1 MTRYA
6 YILIYPS
13 PRRYTP
19 RTASTRDASMARVT
33 TDGQDDAFRLL
44 EERLATISDVY
55 SAASVLAWDRQTYMP
70 EGGVRGRAEQLAS
83 LARLAHEMLVSPE
96 TGALIDGAGERE
108 PGSDEA
114 ALLRLARREHG
125 RASKVP
131 ARLVAETSRATAL
144 AERAWI
150 HAREESD
157 WPLFA
162 PHMERVLALK
172 QEEANYLDGDH
183 PYDAMLDRYD
193 PGANTKRLRVMFDE
207 LKAGIVPLV
216 RDVSAMLG
224 EDRTAPLRGE
234 FDEALQENFGRDVIS
249 SFGYDWSRGRQDRA
263 VHPFCINFGGP
274 GDVRFTTR
282 FDPGLLS
289 VALFATCHESGHALY
304 EQGVDPSYSR
314 TPLAGGVS
322 MGVHE
327 SQSRL
332 WENLVARSCPF
343 WSHFHPRLQKIFP
356 RAIGAVDLEA
366 LYRAVNAV
374 SPSEIRTEADELTY
388 DLHVLLRF
396 ELEVA
401 LFEQD
406 LTVADLPEAW
416 NAKMEEYLGIVPEND
431 AVGVLQDT
439 HWAIGYFGYFPAYTV
454 GNVLSVQL
462 FEAAV
467 EERPEILPE
476 MERGEFGALLGWL
489 RENIHC
495 HGKKY
500 EPDDLIERA
509 TGRPPHTGPY
519 LRYLETKFGELY
531 SLK

>member
-1 MTRYA
+1 
-6 YILIYPS
+6 
-13 PRRYTP
+13 
-19 RTASTRDASMARVT
+19 MARVT
-33 TDGQDDAFRLL
+33 AAGTNENLRLL
-44 EERLATISDVY
+44 EDRLATISDVY
-55 SAASVLAWDRQTYMP
+55 SAASVLVWDRQTYMP

-96 TGALIDGAGERE
+96 TGALLDGAGERE

-125 RASKVP
+125 RASRLP

-144 AERAWI
+144 AEQAWI
-150 HAREESD
+150 HAREVSD

-172 QEEANYLDGDH
+172 QEEANYLDGEH

-193 PGANTKRLRVMFDE
+193 PGASTKRLQGMFDE

-216 RDVSAMLG
+216 RDVSARLG

-234 FDEALQENFGRDVIS
+234 FDEDIQETFGRNVIS

-274 GDVRFTTR
+274 GDVRITTR
-282 FDPGLLS
+282 FDPELLS
-289 VALFATCHESGHALY
+289 VALFATCHEAGHALY

-332 WENLVARSCPF
+332 WENLVARSRPF
-343 WSHFHPRLQKIFP
+343 WSHFHPRLQ
-356 RAIGAVDLEA
+356 GAFVLDDFDMES
-366 LYRAVNAV
+366 LYRAVNSV

-406 LTVADLPEAW
+406 LSVSDLPGAW

-467 EERPEILPE
+467 EERPEILTG

-489 RENIHC
+489 RENVHR

-500 EPDDLIERA
+500 EPDALIQRA
-509 TGRPPHTGPY
+509 TGRPPDTGPY
-519 LRYLETKFGELY
+519 LRYLETKFGDLY

>member
-1 MTRYA
+1 M
-6 YILIYPS
+6 IS
-13 PRRYTP
+13 N
-19 RTASTRDASMARVT
+19 
-33 TDGQDDAFRLL
+33 GQADTLRLL
-44 EERLATISDVY
+44 RERLATISDVY

-96 TGALIDGAGERE
+96 TGALLDGAGEQE
-108 PGSDEA
+108 PGSDED

-125 RASKVP
+125 RAIKLP

-144 AERAWI
+144 AEQAWI
-150 HAREESD
+150 HAREKSD
-157 WPLFA
+157 WPMFA

-172 QEEANYLDGDH
+172 REEAGYLNGEH
-183 PYDAMLDRYD
+183 PYDAMLDRYE
-193 PGANTKRLRVMFDE
+193 PGASTKRLRVMFDE
-207 LKAGIVPLV
+207 LKEGIVPLV
-216 RDVSAMLG
+216 RDVSARLG

-234 FDEALQENFGRDVIS
+234 FDEAVQEQFGRDIIS

-274 GDVRFTTR
+274 GDVRITTR

-289 VALFATCHESGHALY
+289 VAFFATCHEAGHALY

-327 SQSRL
+327 AQSRL
-332 WENLVARSCPF
+332 WENLVARSRPF
-343 WSHFHPRLQKIFP
+343 WSHFHPRLLTAFP
-356 RAIGAVDLEA
+356 GVLDDVDLGTF
-366 LYRAVNAV
+366 YRAVNAV
-374 SPSEIRTEADELTY
+374 MPSEIRTEADELTY

-406 LTVADLPEAW
+406 LTVSELPEAW
-416 NAKMEEYLGIVPEND
+416 NAKMEEYLGVVPEND
-431 AVGVLQDT
+431 ALGVLQDT

-467 EERPEILPE
+467 ERRPEILSE

-489 RENIHC
+489 RENVHR

-500 EPDDLIERA
+500 EPDELIERA
-509 TGRPPHTGPY
+509 TGRPPDTVPY
-519 LRYLETKFGELY
+519 LRYLQTKFGELY
-531 SLK
+531 GLQ

>member
-1 MTRYA
+1 
-6 YILIYPS
+6 
-13 PRRYTP
+13 
-19 RTASTRDASMARVT
+19 MAHVIT
-33 TDGQDDAFRLL
+33 GGANENFRLL
-44 EERLATISDVY
+44 KDRLATISDVY

-70 EGGVRGRAEQLAS
+70 AGGVRGRAEQLAS

-96 TGALIDGAGERE
+96 TGELLDGAGERE

-125 RASKVP
+125 RARRLP

-144 AERAWI
+144 AEQAWI
-150 HAREESD
+150 HARAESD
-157 WPLFA
+157 WSLFA

-172 QEEANYLDGDH
+172 QEEAGYLDAGH

-193 PGANTKRLRVMFDE
+193 PGASTKQLQGMFDD

-216 RDVSAMLG
+216 RGVSARLG

-234 FDEALQENFGRDVIS
+234 FDEVSQETFGRDVIS
-249 SFGYDWSRGRQDRA
+249 NFGYDWSRGRQDRA

-274 GDVRFTTR
+274 GDVRITTR
-282 FDPGLLS
+282 FDPELLS
-289 VALFATCHESGHALY
+289 VALFATCHEAGHALY
-304 EQGVDPSYSR
+304 EQGINPAYSR

-332 WENLVARSCPF
+332 WENLVARSRPF
-343 WSHFHPRLQKIFP
+343 WSHFHPRLQAAFP
-356 RAIGAVDLEA
+356 GVIDDVET

-374 SPSEIRTEADELTY
+374 MPSEIRTEADELTY

-406 LTVADLPEAW
+406 LAVSDLPEAW
-416 NAKMEEYLGIVPEND
+416 DAKMEEYLGIVPEND
-431 AVGVLQDT
+431 ALGVLQDT

-467 EERPEILPE
+467 ERRPEILPE
-476 MERGEFGALLGWL
+476 MERGEFGTLLAWM
-489 RENIHC
+489 RENVHR

-500 EPDDLIERA
+500 EPDTLIERA
-509 TGRPPHTGPY
+509 TGRPPDTGPY
-519 LRYLETKFGELY
+519 LRYLGTKFGEIY
-531 SLK
+531 GLK